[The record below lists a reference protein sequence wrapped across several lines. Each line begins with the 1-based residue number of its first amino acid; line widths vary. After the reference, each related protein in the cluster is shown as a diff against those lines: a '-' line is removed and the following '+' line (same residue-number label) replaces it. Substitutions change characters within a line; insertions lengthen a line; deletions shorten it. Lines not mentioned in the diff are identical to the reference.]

1 MLATH
6 SVKSDVTTAPFT
18 LDKRTRSRLFAD
30 SEGKAPRAGVVSAT
44 LDVWSDRAGGL
55 RAAEHSF
62 LVSLDELQRWQM
74 IYEFYD

>member
-30 SEGKAPRAGVVSAT
+30 GEGKAPRAGVVSAT
-44 LDVWSDRAGGL
+44 LDVWVDPAGGL
-55 RAAEHSF
+55 CAAKHSY
-62 LVSLDELQRWQM
+62 SGES
-74 IYEFYD
+74 